1 MNYYI
6 AQDRFGNYDLAHH
19 GIKGMKWGVRRFQN
33 ADGSLTPAGKKRYGS
48 EEQFN
53 ARLDYKTAKKDFN
66 KAFNSAYNKA
76 HQAYSLSKKKRKS
89 NDERWE
95 LAAEKADALKDARK
109 KYGQQIVNDAYGDG
123 RKTSAVQRNR
133 KTKDI
138 VMYGERGVDRI
149 IKSMKRG
156 KSYRRA
162 KNIERG
168 RAAAASILVLAG
180 THYIMAKTSGTGAGA
195 STSYTVYDHSGNPI
209 HRYR

>member
-1 MNYYI
+1 M
-6 AQDRFGNYDLAHH
+6 
-19 GIKGMKWGVRRFQN
+19 
-33 ADGSLTPAGKKRYGS
+33 
-48 EEQFN
+48 
-53 ARLDYKTAKKDFN
+53 
-66 KAFNSAYNKA
+66 
-76 HQAYSLSKKKRKS
+76 
-89 NDERWE
+89 
-95 LAAEKADALKDARK
+95 AAEKADALKDARN

-180 THYIMAKTSGTGAGA
+180 THLIE
-195 STSYTVYDHSGNPI
+195 H
-209 HRYR
+209 